1 MAISVAHGAWV
12 TPGTTQVFGL
22 LIDEGG
28 NLLLA
33 RGVTV
38 PSDGE
43 KGYAKGCLFID
54 LDVATGTSGL
64 YVNVGVVGSANFDLV
79 TDA

>member
-1 MAISVAHGAWV
+1 MLVARGEWV
-12 TPGTTQVFGL
+12 TPGTTRVEGL
-22 LIDEGG
+22 MRDVGG
-28 NLLLA
+28 SLLMA
-33 RGVTV
+33 RGLTV

-54 LDVATGTSGL
+54 LDVAAGTTGL
-64 YVNVGVVGSANFDLV
+64 YVNVGTMGSCNFDAV